1 VPSVRVLLAALGI
14 LSVIGSGTSGA
25 GGPQTVYRSTTGP
38 ISAFTADGSV
48 LAWFAPGGHAC
59 NAVHVLS
66 LSGVKLTLPKPGTDN
81 VTCRW
86 SMGTAPVRLAIAE
99 TSGAALW
106 TLHQRSQVDLDYV
119 VGAAASDPLERR
131 FDQLAHTPSGA
142 GQWLGGIAGSGSTL
156 VYAVSVVSYADQVA
170 CLSGG
175 SCRLKIDGGGVRLVL
190 GRRNPLIHGTGPA
203 VAVAASSGRIAYI
216 PAAGVGK
223 NGLPVASSAVSVPVR
238 SAQGGA
244 LLARIEP
251 QGLPVGIAL
260 APHLLALVERGPGET
275 DIDWYDP
282 ESGHQLGSVRVS
294 RKAGTHLSATG
305 QVIVY
310 RVGRTV
316 RAIDV
321 ATSTTRTLVT
331 APVKPIGLSL
341 DGDRLFWAENIRGK
355 GRIRSLSVD

>member
-1 VPSVRVLLAALGI
+1 
-14 LSVIGSGTSGA
+14 
-25 GGPQTVYRSTTGP
+25 VYRNTTGP
-38 ISAFTADGSV
+38 ITAFAADGNL
-48 LAWFAPGGHAC
+48 LAWFEPGGHSC

-86 SMGTAPVRLAIAE
+86 SVGTAPVRLAIAE

-119 VGAAASDPLERR
+119 VGADASQPLERR

-156 VYAVSVVSYADQVA
+156 VYAVTVVSYVDQVA

-175 SCRLKIDGGGVRLVL
+175 SCRLKIAGGGVRLVV
-190 GRRNPLIHGTGPA
+190 GRRNPLIPGTGPA
-203 VAVAASSGRIAYI
+203 VAVAASSGTIAYI

-244 LLARIEP
+244 LLAQVEP

-260 APHLLALVERGPGET
+260 APHLLALVERGAGET

-282 ESGHQLGSVRVS
+282 ASGKQLGSARVPRS
-294 RKAGTHLSATG
+294 TSSHLSAND

-321 ATSTTRTLVT
+321 ATATTRTLVT
-331 APVKPIGLSL
+331 APTKPVGLSL
-341 DGDRLFWAENIRGK
+341 DGDRLFWAENIHGK
-355 GRIRSLSVD
+355 GRIRSLGLE

>member
-1 VPSVRVLLAALGI
+1 MTSVRIFLAALGI
-14 LSVIGSGTSGA
+14 LSVIGAGTSGA

-38 ISAFTADGSV
+38 ISAFAADGSL
-48 LAWFAPGGHAC
+48 LAWFAPGGHTC

-86 SMGTAPVRLAIAE
+86 SIGAAPVRLAIAE

-119 VGAAASDPLERR
+119 VGADASDPLERR
-131 FDQLAHTPSGA
+131 FDQLAHTLSGA
-142 GQWLGGIAGSGSTL
+142 GLWLGGIAGSGSTL
-156 VYAVSVVSYADQVA
+156 AYAVTVVAYVDQVA

-175 SCRLKIDGGGVRLVL
+175 SCRLKIAGGGVRLVV
-190 GRRNPLIHGTGPA
+190 GRRNPLIPGTGPA
-203 VAVAASSGRIAYI
+203 VALAASSGRIAYI

-223 NGLPVASSAVSVPVR
+223 DGLPVASSGVSIPVR

-260 APHLLALVERGPGET
+260 APHLLALVERGSDVT

-282 ESGHQLGSVRVS
+282 DSGDQLGSVRVPS
-294 RKAGTHLSATG
+294 ATGTHLSATD

-310 RVGRTV
+310 RVDHTV
-316 RAIDV
+316 REIDV
-321 ATSTTRTLVT
+321 ATATTRTLVT
-331 APVKPIGLSL
+331 APVRPIGLSL
-341 DGDRLFWAENIRGK
+341 DGNRLFWAENIRGK
-355 GRIRSLSVD
+355 GRIRSLGLE

>member
-1 VPSVRVLLAALGI
+1 MTSVRIFLAALGI

-25 GGPQTVYRSTTGP
+25 GGPQTVYRSTTGR
-38 ISAFTADGSV
+38 ISAFTADGSL
-48 LAWFAPGGHAC
+48 LAWFAPGGHTC

-86 SMGTAPVRLAIAE
+86 SIGAAPVRLAIAE

-119 VGAAASDPLERR
+119 VGADASDPLERR

-156 VYAVSVVSYADQVA
+156 VYAVTVVSYVDQVA

-175 SCRLKIDGGGVRLVL
+175 SCRLKIAGGGVRLVL
-190 GRRNPLIHGTGPA
+190 GRRNPLIPGTGPA
-203 VAVAASSGRIAYI
+203 VALAASSGLIAYI

-223 NGLPVASSAVSVPVR
+223 NGLPVASSTVSVPVR

-244 LLARIEP
+244 LLAHIEP

-260 APHLLALVERGPGET
+260 APHLLALVERGSGGT
-275 DIDWYDP
+275 DIAWYDP
-282 ESGHQLGSVRVS
+282 ASGDQLGSVRVPRATS
-294 RKAGTHLSATG
+294 THLSATD
-305 QVIVY
+305 QAIVY

-321 ATSTTRTLVT
+321 ATSTTRTLVN

-341 DGDRLFWAENIRGK
+341 DGNRLFWAENIRGK
-355 GRIRSLSVD
+355 GRIRSLSLE

>member
-1 VPSVRVLLAALGI
+1 VTSVRILLAALGV

-38 ISAFTADGSV
+38 ISAFAADGSP
-48 LAWFAPGGHAC
+48 LAWFATGGHSC

-86 SMGTAPVRLAIAE
+86 NIGSAPVRLAIAE

-106 TLHQRSQVDLDYV
+106 TLHERSQVDLDYV
-119 VGAAASDPLERR
+119 VGADASEPLERR
-131 FDQLAHTPSGA
+131 FDQLAHTPAGA
-142 GQWLGGIAGSGSTL
+142 GLWLGGIAGSGATL
-156 VYAVSVVSYADQVA
+156 VYAVTVVAYVDQVA

-175 SCRLKIDGGGVRLVL
+175 SCRLKIAGGGVRLVL
-190 GRRNPLIHGTGPA
+190 GRRNPLIPGTGPA

-216 PAAGVGK
+216 PAAGVAK
-223 NGLPVASSAVSVPVR
+223 NGLPVTSSAVSIPVR

-251 QGLPVGIAL
+251 QGLPLGVAL
-260 APHLLALVERGPGET
+260 APHVLALIERGAGET
-275 DIDWYDP
+275 DINWYDP
-282 ESGHQLGSVRVS
+282 ASGDQLGSVRVPRS
-294 RKAGTHLSATG
+294 TGTRLSATD

-310 RVGRTV
+310 RVGRAV
-316 RAIDV
+316 HAIDV
-321 ATSTTRTLVT
+321 ATGQTRTLLTSPVT
-331 APVKPIGLSL
+331 PIGLSL
-341 DGDRLFWAENIRGK
+341 DGDHLFWAENVHGK
-355 GRIRSLSVD
+355 GRIRSLSLE